1 MKANHFGSALSK
13 TPIEE
18 KKIYE
23 KKKQER
29 KNKLLQESN
38 PAHFVCEKY
47 FSPHRYVT
55 KWI

>member
-23 KKKQER
+23 KKKNKKEKTSFC
-29 KNKLLQESN
+29 KNLTRHILSVRN
-38 PAHFVCEKY
+38 ISHHTA
-47 FSPHRYVT
+47 T
-55 KWI
+55 

>member
-23 KKKQER
+23 KKKTR
-29 KNKLLQESN
+29 KKKQ
-38 PAHFVCEKY
+38 AFA
-47 FSPHRYVT
+47 R
-55 KWI
+55 I